1 VDHRS
6 TLAAYGF
13 GQAIDRR
20 GDLLHPANRVQAV
33 MRVPDIADD
42 QCRFLGGPLCG
53 LKDPVMVPCV
63 LGYRLLDLQDQ
74 RKNFG
79 IRWALAKAAEA
90 QCKPSKKT

>member
-1 VDHRS
+1 
-6 TLAAYGF
+6 
-13 GQAIDRR
+13 
-20 GDLLHPANRVQAV
+20 
-33 MRVPDIADD
+33 
-42 QCRFLGGPLCG
+42 
-53 LKDPVMVPCV
+53 MVPCV